1 MKQFFAKRFQDI
13 RTYSDNVLIKKS
25 QNGDKEAFGKIYM
38 KYLDPIYRY
47 IYFRVNQNR
56 QEAEDLTELVF
67 FKALERVDKY
77 KENGHSFR
85 AWLYTIARNTVV
97 DHWRRGSNTS
107 ILSIDVE
114 NGEKTPEENLIFEE
128 ENKDLLEAVDQLNEE
143 QRQLVV
149 MKFIEGLENKEIA
162 EILNKREDAIR
173 AMQYRALKQLRKIM
187 EASK

>member
-1 MKQFFAKRFQDI
+1 MKQFIAKRFQDI
-13 RTYSDNVLIKKS
+13 RSYSDNVLIKKS

-77 KENGHSFR
+77 QENGHSFR

-97 DHWRRGSNTS
+97 DHWRRGAGTS
-107 ILSIDVE
+107 SLTIDVA
-114 NGEKTPEENLIFEE
+114 NGDRTPEESLIFDE
-128 ENKDLLEAVDQLNEE
+128 ENKDLLEAIDQLNEE

-149 MKFIEGLENKEIA
+149 LKFIEGVSNREIA
-162 EILNKREDAIR
+162 AILNKKEDAVR

-187 EASK
+187 EVRK